1 MLNRFHDGQR
11 VARKWVSGRGEK
23 ADQRKM
29 KTKSNNA
36 SANVFQNVMTSQSQ
50 RDMAGASFFPT
61 TRLVKW

>member
-11 VARKWVSGRGEK
+11 VARKWISGRGEK

-29 KTKSNNA
+29 KTKSNNV

-50 RDMAGASFFPT
+50 RDMTGASFFPIT
-61 TRLVKW
+61 KQIA